1 MAETAKKLNPKLWE
15 KAKAEAKAKMGGK
28 HSARAMQLATKI
40 YKDKG
45 GKYAGAKSS
54 SNSLKKWTKED
65 WGYVGKEG
73 KSRYLPKKARESLSS
88 GQKAAGSRAKNKAT
102 KAGKQTAKY
111 TPAERRAVRKA
122 TRG

>member
-1 MAETAKKLNPKLWE
+1 MAETAKKTNPKLWE

-40 YKDKG
+40 YKEKG
-45 GKYAGAKSS
+45 GKYAGAKKP
-54 SNSLKKWTKED
+54 SNSLSKWSKEKWD
-65 WGYVGKEG
+65 YVGKEG
-73 KSRYLPKKARESLSS
+73 KSRYLPEKARKSLSA
-88 GQKAAGSRAKNKAT
+88 GEKAAGSLAKNKAT
-102 KAGKQTAKY
+102 KSGKQTAKY